1 MSEIR
6 LNLIEA
12 FDLLKKKDFIN
23 AKLLYESILAVDQ
36 KNFDALFFLA
46 VILIN
51 FKNYK
56 KASDLLEQVVLIKPN
71 FADAY
76 NNLGICLE
84 KLNDLDGAIKNYN
97 LAINNRSNFAEAYNN
112 LGVAFQK
119 LKNFDQAILQ
129 YKKAINY
136 KSLYLDAYINL
147 ANLYKET
154 RQFEEAI
161 KNYDLAINLNP
172 KHAEVYNN
180 KGNALKEIRK
190 FEEAIKNYDLAIN
203 LNPKLAE
210 VYNNKGNTLKKIRKF
225 EEAIKNYDLAINL
238 NPNFAEAYFNT
249 AKALQDIKNFEKAV
263 LYFEKALSL
272 NKEIP
277 FCKGHLLHAKMLC
290 CNWSGLNELYKE
302 IYNDVEKKR
311 YSATPFGYQVIC
323 DDESNLQKCSQ
334 LYSSKH
340 FPEIKNNFFTKKIS
354 KNKKVKIGYLCG
366 EFREHATSVLMTE
379 VWEKHDKENFEII
392 AFDSSGWDDK
402 SLRRNRI
409 VAAFDKFIDI
419 SKMLDFDAAKLI
431 YKEQIDIL
439 INLNGFVG
447 IGKPIVFSYRPA
459 PIQIN
464 YLGFPGTIGSKYI
477 DYILCDQTV
486 VPSQSKK
493 FYNEKIIYLPDSYQA
508 NDTKRKISEKRFL
521 REELSLPKESF
532 VFCCFNN
539 NYKITPNMF
548 DVWAI
553 LLKKIDNS
561 VLWLIEGNSEATKN
575 LKKEF
580 KIRNIDGSRLIFAK
594 RMKLED
600 HLARHKNADLFLD
613 TLPYNAHTTASDSL
627 WAGLPVLTCLGK
639 AFPGRVAASLLRS
652 LDLPELITYS
662 ENEYIAKAEEFA
674 LNPEKLRLIK
684 NKLDVNKFS
693 KPLFNTE
700 LFCRNLESAF
710 KIVFNKNSLKLE
722 TEDISI

>member
-1 MSEIR
+1 MSEIHS
-6 LNLIEA
+6 NLVLA
-12 FDLLKKKDFIN
+12 FDLLKKNDFIN
-23 AKLLYESILAVDQ
+23 AKLIYENILAVDK

-46 VILIN
+46 IILIN

-56 KASDLLEQVVLIKPN
+56 KARDLLEQVVLIKPN
-71 FADAY
+71 SADAY
-76 NNLGICLE
+76 NNMGICLE

-97 LAINNRSNFAEAYNN
+97 LAISNKPNFAEAHNN
-112 LGVAFQK
+112 IGVVFQK
-119 LKNFDQAILQ
+119 LRNFDQAILQ
-129 YKKAINY
+129 YKKAISY
-136 KSLYLDAYINL
+136 KNLYLDAYINL
-147 ANLYKET
+147 GNLFKET
-154 RQFEEAI
+154 KQFEEAI

-172 KHAEVYNN
+172 KLAEVYNN

-210 VYNNKGNTLKKIRKF
+210 VYNNKGNALKEIRKF

-249 AKALQDIKNFEKAV
+249 ATALQDIKNFEKAV
-263 LYFEKALSL
+263 LYFEKALL
-272 NKEIP
+272 LDKEIP
-277 FCKGHLLHAKMLC
+277 FCKGYLLHAKMLC

-302 IYNDVEKKR
+302 IYNDVEKNR
-311 YSATPFGYQVIC
+311 YSATPFGYQAIC
-323 DDESNLQKCSQ
+323 DDESNLQKCAQ
-334 LYSSKH
+334 LYSSKR
-340 FPEIKNNFFTKKIS
+340 FPEIKNNLFSKKVS
-354 KNKKVKIGYLCG
+354 KNKKIKIGYLCG
-366 EFREHATSVLMTE
+366 EFREQATSILMTE
-379 VWEKHDKENFEII
+379 VWEKHNKEDFEII
-392 AFDSSGWDDK
+392 AFDSGWDDK

-409 VAAFDKFIDI
+409 INAFDKFIDI
-419 SKMLDFDAAKLI
+419 SKVSDLDVAKII

-439 INLNGFVG
+439 INLNGFFGTGRPV
-447 IGKPIVFSYRPA
+447 VFSYRPA
-459 PIQIN
+459 GIQIN

-486 VPSQSKK
+486 VPLESKK

-508 NDTKRKISEKRFL
+508 NDTKRNISDKKFL
-521 REELSLPKESF
+521 RKELSLPNESF

-548 DVWAI
+548 DVWAR

-561 VLWLIEGNSEATKN
+561 VLWLIEGNSEATEN
-575 LKKEF
+575 LKKEV
-580 KIRNIDGSRLIFAK
+580 KIRNIDASRLIFAK

-662 ENEYIAKAEEFA
+662 ENEYISKAEELA
-674 LNPEKLRLIK
+674 LNPEKLTLIK
-684 NKLDVNKFS
+684 NKLDANKFS
-693 KPLFNTE
+693 QPLFNTE

-710 KIVFNKNSLKLE
+710 KIIFERYSLGLE
-722 TEDISI
+722 TEDISL

>member
-1 MSEIR
+1 MSEIHS
-6 LNLIEA
+6 NLVRA
-12 FDLLKKKDFIN
+12 FDLLKKNDFIN
-23 AKLLYESILAVDQ
+23 AKLIYENILSVDK

-56 KASDLLEQVVLIKPN
+56 KAKDLLEQVVLIKPN

-76 NNLGICLE
+76 NNIGICLE

-97 LAINNRSNFAEAYNN
+97 LAINNRPNFAEAHNN
-112 LGVAFQK
+112 IGVVFQK
-119 LKNFDQAILQ
+119 LRNFDQAILQ
-129 YKKAINY
+129 YKKAITY
-136 KSLYLDAYINL
+136 KNLYLDAYVNL
-147 ANLYKET
+147 ANLFKET
-154 RQFEEAI
+154 KQFEEAI

-172 KHAEVYNN
+172 KLAEVYNN

-210 VYNNKGNTLKKIRKF
+210 VYNNKGNALKEIRKF

-249 AKALQDIKNFEKAV
+249 ATALQDIKNFEKAV
-263 LYFEKALSL
+263 LYFEKALL
-272 NKEIP
+272 LDKEIP
-277 FCKGHLLHAKMLC
+277 FCKGYLLHAKMLC

-302 IYNDVEKKR
+302 IYNDVEKNR
-311 YSATPFGYQVIC
+311 YSATPFGYQAIC
-323 DDESNLQKCSQ
+323 DDESNLQKCAQ
-334 LYSSKH
+334 LYSSKR
-340 FPEIKNNFFTKKIS
+340 FPEIKNNLFSKKVS
-354 KNKKVKIGYLCG
+354 KNKKIKIGYLCG
-366 EFREHATSVLMTE
+366 EFREQATSILMTE
-379 VWEKHDKENFEII
+379 VWEKHNKEDFEII
-392 AFDSSGWDDK
+392 AFDSGWDDK

-409 VAAFDKFIDI
+409 INAFDKFIDI
-419 SKMLDFDAAKLI
+419 SKVSDLDAAKII

-439 INLNGFVG
+439 INLNGFFGTGRPV
-447 IGKPIVFSYRPA
+447 VFSYRPA
-459 PIQIN
+459 GIQIN

-486 VPSQSKK
+486 VAPESKK

-508 NDTKRKISEKRFL
+508 NDTKRNISDKKFL

-548 DVWAI
+548 DVWAR

-561 VLWLIEGNSEATKN
+561 VLWLIDGNSEATEN
-575 LKKEF
+575 LKKEA
-580 KIRNIDGSRLIFAK
+580 KIRNIDVCRLIFAK

-662 ENEYIAKAEEFA
+662 ENEYISKAEELA
-674 LNPEKLRLIK
+674 LNPEKLTLIK
-684 NKLDVNKFS
+684 NKLDTNKFS
-693 KPLFNTE
+693 RPLFNTE
-700 LFCRNLESAF
+700 LFCRNLESVF
-710 KIVFNKNSLKLE
+710 KIIFEKYSLGLE
-722 TEDISI
+722 TEDIRL

>member
-1 MSEIR
+1 MSEIHS
-6 LNLIEA
+6 NLVRA
-12 FDLLKKKDFIN
+12 FDLLKKNDFIN
-23 AKLLYESILAVDQ
+23 AKLIYENILSVDK

-56 KASDLLEQVVLIKPN
+56 KAKDLLEQVVLIKPN

-76 NNLGICLE
+76 NNIGICLE

-97 LAINNRSNFAEAYNN
+97 LAINNRPNFAEAHNN
-112 LGVAFQK
+112 IGVVFQK
-119 LKNFDQAILQ
+119 LRNFDQAILQ
-129 YKKAINY
+129 YKKAITY
-136 KSLYLDAYINL
+136 KNLYLDAYVNL
-147 ANLYKET
+147 ANLFKEIK
-154 RQFEEAI
+154 QFEEAI

-172 KHAEVYNN
+172 KLAEVYNN

-210 VYNNKGNTLKKIRKF
+210 VYNNKGNALKEIRKF

-249 AKALQDIKNFEKAV
+249 ATALQDIKNFEKAV
-263 LYFEKALSL
+263 LYFEKALL
-272 NKEIP
+272 LDKEIP
-277 FCKGHLLHAKMLC
+277 FCKGYLLHAKMLC

-302 IYNDVEKKR
+302 IYNDVEKNR
-311 YSATPFGYQVIC
+311 YSATPFGYQAIC
-323 DDESNLQKCSQ
+323 DDESNLQKCAQ
-334 LYSSKH
+334 LYSSKR
-340 FPEIKNNFFTKKIS
+340 FPEIKNNLFSKKVS
-354 KNKKVKIGYLCG
+354 KNKKIKIGYLCG
-366 EFREHATSVLMTE
+366 EFREQATSILMTE
-379 VWEKHDKENFEII
+379 VWEKHNKEDFEII
-392 AFDSSGWDDK
+392 AFDSGWDDK

-409 VAAFDKFIDI
+409 INAFDKFIDI
-419 SKMLDFDAAKLI
+419 SKVSDLDAAKII

-439 INLNGFVG
+439 INLNGFFGTGRPV
-447 IGKPIVFSYRPA
+447 VFSYRPA
-459 PIQIN
+459 GIQIN

-486 VPSQSKK
+486 VPPESKK

-508 NDTKRKISEKRFL
+508 NDTKRNISDKKFL

-548 DVWAI
+548 DVWAR

-561 VLWLIEGNSEATKN
+561 VLWLIDGNSEATEN
-575 LKKEF
+575 LKKEA
-580 KIRNIDGSRLIFAK
+580 KIRNIDVSRLIFAK

-639 AFPGRVAASLLRS
+639 AFPGRVAASLLKS
-652 LDLPELITYS
+652 LNLPELITYS
-662 ENEYIAKAEEFA
+662 ENEYISKAEELA
-674 LNPEKLRLIK
+674 LNPEKLTLIK
-684 NKLDVNKFS
+684 NKLDTNKFS
-693 KPLFNTE
+693 QPLFNTE

-710 KIVFNKNSLKLE
+710 KIIFEKYSLGLE
-722 TEDISI
+722 TEDIRL

>member
-1 MSEIR
+1 MSEIHS
-6 LNLIEA
+6 NLVRA
-12 FDLLKKKDFIN
+12 FDLLKKNDFVN
-23 AKLLYESILAVDQ
+23 AKLIYENILSVDK
-36 KNFDALFFLA
+36 KNFDALFFLG
-46 VILIN
+46 VILIK

-56 KASDLLEQVVLIKPN
+56 KARELLEQVVLIKPN

-76 NNLGICLE
+76 NNIGICLE

-97 LAINNRSNFAEAYNN
+97 LAISNKPNFAEAHNN
-112 LGVAFQK
+112 IGVVFQK
-119 LKNFDQAILQ
+119 LRNFDQAILQ
-129 YKKAINY
+129 YKKAITY
-136 KSLYLDAYINL
+136 KNLYLDAYVNL
-147 ANLYKET
+147 ANLFKEIK
-154 RQFEEAI
+154 QFEEAI

-172 KHAEVYNN
+172 KLAEVYNN

-203 LNPKLAE
+203 LNP
-210 VYNNKGNTLKKIRKF
+210 
-225 EEAIKNYDLAINL
+225 
-238 NPNFAEAYFNT
+238 NFAEAYFNT
-249 AKALQDIKNFEKAV
+249 ATALQDIKNFEKAV
-263 LYFEKALSL
+263 LYFEKALL
-272 NKEIP
+272 LDKEIP
-277 FCKGHLLHAKMLC
+277 FCKGYLLHAKMLC

-302 IYNDVEKKR
+302 IYNDVEKNR
-311 YSATPFGYQVIC
+311 YSATPFGYQAIC
-323 DDESNLQKCSQ
+323 DDESNLQKCAQ
-334 LYSSKH
+334 LYSSKR
-340 FPEIKNNFFTKKIS
+340 FPEVKNNLFSKKVS
-354 KNKKVKIGYLCG
+354 KNKKIKIGYLCG
-366 EFREHATSVLMTE
+366 EFREQATSILMTE
-379 VWEKHDKENFEII
+379 VWEKHNKEDFEII
-392 AFDSSGWDDK
+392 AFDSGWDDK

-409 VAAFDKFIDI
+409 INAFDKFIDI
-419 SKMLDFDAAKLI
+419 SKVSDLDAAKII

-439 INLNGFVG
+439 INLNGFFGTGRPV
-447 IGKPIVFSYRPA
+447 VFSYRPA
-459 PIQIN
+459 GIQIN

-486 VPSQSKK
+486 VPPESKK

-508 NDTKRKISEKRFL
+508 NDTKRNISDKKFL

-548 DVWAI
+548 DVWAR

-561 VLWLIEGNSEATKN
+561 VLWLIDGNSEATEN
-575 LKKEF
+575 LKKEA
-580 KIRNIDGSRLIFAK
+580 KIRNIDVSRLIFAK

-662 ENEYIAKAEEFA
+662 ENEYISKAEELA
-674 LNPEKLRLIK
+674 LNPEKLTLIK
-684 NKLDVNKFS
+684 NKLDTNKFS
-693 KPLFNTE
+693 QPLFNTE

-710 KIVFNKNSLKLE
+710 KIIFEKYSLGLE
-722 TEDISI
+722 TEDIRL

>member
-1 MSEIR
+1 MSEIHS
-6 LNLIEA
+6 NLVRA
-12 FDLLKKKDFIN
+12 FDLLKKNDFIN
-23 AKLLYESILAVDQ
+23 AKVIYENILSVDK

-56 KASDLLEQVVLIKPN
+56 KARDLLEQVVLIKPN

-76 NNLGICLE
+76 NNIGICLE
-84 KLNDLDGAIKNYN
+84 KLNDLNGAIKNYN
-97 LAINNRSNFAEAYNN
+97 LAINNRPNFAEAHNN
-112 LGVAFQK
+112 IGVVFQK
-119 LKNFDQAILQ
+119 LRNFDEAILQ
-129 YKKAINY
+129 YKKAITY
-136 KSLYLDAYINL
+136 KNLYLDAYVNL
-147 ANLYKET
+147 ANLFKET
-154 RQFEEAI
+154 KQFEEAI

-172 KHAEVYNN
+172 KLAEVYNN

-210 VYNNKGNTLKKIRKF
+210 VYNNKGNALKEIRKF

-249 AKALQDIKNFEKAV
+249 ATALQDIKNFEKAV
-263 LYFEKALSL
+263 LYFEKALL
-272 NKEIP
+272 LDKEIP
-277 FCKGHLLHAKMLC
+277 FCKGYLLHAKMLC

-302 IYNDVEKKR
+302 IYNDVGKNR
-311 YSATPFGYQVIC
+311 YSATPFGYQAIC
-323 DDESNLQKCSQ
+323 DDESNLQKCAQ
-334 LYSSKH
+334 LYSSKR
-340 FPEIKNNFFTKKIS
+340 FPEIKNNLFSKKVS
-354 KNKKVKIGYLCG
+354 KNKKIKIGYLCG
-366 EFREHATSVLMTE
+366 EFREQATSILMTE
-379 VWEKHDKENFEII
+379 VWEKHNKEDFEII
-392 AFDSSGWDDK
+392 AFDSGWDDK

-409 VAAFDKFIDI
+409 INAFDKFIDI
-419 SKMLDFDAAKLI
+419 SKVSDLDAAKII

-439 INLNGFVG
+439 INLNGFFGTGRPV
-447 IGKPIVFSYRPA
+447 VFSYRPA
-459 PIQIN
+459 GIQIN

-486 VPSQSKK
+486 VPPESKK

-508 NDTKRKISEKRFL
+508 NDTKRNISDKKFL
-521 REELSLPKESF
+521 REELSLPTESF

-548 DVWAI
+548 DVWAR

-561 VLWLIEGNSEATKN
+561 VLWLIDGNSEATEN
-575 LKKEF
+575 LKKEA
-580 KIRNIDGSRLIFAK
+580 KIRNIDVSRLIFAK

-639 AFPGRVAASLLRS
+639 AFPGRVAASLLKS

-662 ENEYIAKAEEFA
+662 ENEYISKAEELA
-674 LNPEKLRLIK
+674 LNPEKLTLIK
-684 NKLDVNKFS
+684 NKLDTNKFS
-693 KPLFNTE
+693 QPLFNTE

-710 KIVFNKNSLKLE
+710 KIIFEKYSLGLE
-722 TEDISI
+722 TEDIRL

>member
-1 MSEIR
+1 MSEIHS
-6 LNLIEA
+6 NLVRA
-12 FDLLKKKDFIN
+12 FDLLKKNDFIN
-23 AKLLYESILAVDQ
+23 AKLIYENILSVDK

-56 KASDLLEQVVLIKPN
+56 KAKDLLEQVVLIKPN

-76 NNLGICLE
+76 NNIGICLE

-97 LAINNRSNFAEAYNN
+97 LAINNRPNFAEAHNN
-112 LGVAFQK
+112 IGVVFQK
-119 LKNFDQAILQ
+119 LRNFDQAILQ
-129 YKKAINY
+129 YKKAITY
-136 KSLYLDAYINL
+136 KNLYLDAYVNL
-147 ANLYKET
+147 ANLFKET
-154 RQFEEAI
+154 KQFEEAI

-172 KHAEVYNN
+172 KLAEVYNN

-210 VYNNKGNTLKKIRKF
+210 VYNNKGNALKEIRKF

-249 AKALQDIKNFEKAV
+249 ATALQDIKNFEKAV
-263 LYFEKALSL
+263 LYFEKALL
-272 NKEIP
+272 LDKEIP
-277 FCKGHLLHAKMLC
+277 FCKGYLLHAKMLC

-302 IYNDVEKKR
+302 IYNDVEKNR
-311 YSATPFGYQVIC
+311 YSATPFGYQAIC
-323 DDESNLQKCSQ
+323 DDESNLQKCAQ
-334 LYSSKH
+334 LYSSKR
-340 FPEIKNNFFTKKIS
+340 FPEIKNNLFSKKVS
-354 KNKKVKIGYLCG
+354 KNKKIKIGYLCG
-366 EFREHATSVLMTE
+366 EFREQATSILMTE
-379 VWEKHDKENFEII
+379 VWEKHNKEDFEII
-392 AFDSSGWDDK
+392 AFDSGWDDK

-409 VAAFDKFIDI
+409 INAFDKFIDI
-419 SKMLDFDAAKLI
+419 SKVSDLDAAKII

-439 INLNGFVG
+439 INLNGFFGTGRPV
-447 IGKPIVFSYRPA
+447 VFSYRPA
-459 PIQIN
+459 GIQIN

-486 VPSQSKK
+486 VPPESKK

-508 NDTKRKISEKRFL
+508 NDTKRNISDKKFL

-548 DVWAI
+548 DVWAR

-561 VLWLIEGNSEATKN
+561 VLWLIDGNSEATEN
-575 LKKEF
+575 LKKEA
-580 KIRNIDGSRLIFAK
+580 KIRNIDVCRLIFAK

-662 ENEYIAKAEEFA
+662 ENEYISKAEELA
-674 LNPEKLRLIK
+674 LNPEKLTLIK
-684 NKLDVNKFS
+684 NKLDTNKFS
-693 KPLFNTE
+693 QPLFNTE
-700 LFCRNLESAF
+700 LFCRNLESVF
-710 KIVFNKNSLKLE
+710 KIIFEKYSLGLE
-722 TEDISI
+722 TEDIRL

>member
-1 MSEIR
+1 MSEIHS
-6 LNLIEA
+6 NLVRA
-12 FDLLKKKDFIN
+12 FDLLKKNDFVN
-23 AKLLYESILAVDQ
+23 AKLIYENILSVDK
-36 KNFDALFFLA
+36 KNFDALFFLG
-46 VILIN
+46 VILIK

-56 KASDLLEQVVLIKPN
+56 KARELLEQVVLIKPN

-76 NNLGICLE
+76 NNIGICLE

-97 LAINNRSNFAEAYNN
+97 LAINNRPNFAEAHNN
-112 LGVAFQK
+112 IGVVFQK
-119 LKNFDQAILQ
+119 LRNFDQAILQ
-129 YKKAINY
+129 YKKAISY
-136 KSLYLDAYINL
+136 KNLYLDAYINL
-147 ANLYKET
+147 ANLFKET
-154 RQFEEAI
+154 KQFEEAI

-172 KHAEVYNN
+172 NLAEVYNN

-203 LNPKLAE
+203 LNPNLAE
-210 VYNNKGNTLKKIRKF
+210 VYNNKGNALKEIRKF

-249 AKALQDIKNFEKAV
+249 ATTLQDIKNFEKAV
-263 LYFEKALSL
+263 LYFQKALL
-272 NKEIP
+272 LDKEIP
-277 FCKGHLLHAKMLC
+277 FCKGYLLHAKMLC

-302 IYNDVEKKR
+302 IYNDVEKNR
-311 YSATPFGYQVIC
+311 YSATPFGYQAIC
-323 DDESNLQKCSQ
+323 DDESNLQKCAQ
-334 LYSSKH
+334 LYSSKR
-340 FPEIKNNFFTKKIS
+340 FPEIKNNLFSKKVS
-354 KNKKVKIGYLCG
+354 KNKKIKIGYLCG
-366 EFREHATSVLMTE
+366 EFREQATSILMTE
-379 VWEKHDKENFEII
+379 VWEKHNKEDFEII
-392 AFDSSGWDDK
+392 AFDSGWDDK

-409 VAAFDKFIDI
+409 INAFDKFIDI
-419 SKMLDFDAAKLI
+419 SKVSDLDAAKII

-439 INLNGFVG
+439 INLNGFFGTGRPV
-447 IGKPIVFSYRPA
+447 VFSYRPA
-459 PIQIN
+459 GIQIN

-486 VPSQSKK
+486 VPLESKK

-508 NDTKRKISEKRFL
+508 NDTKRNISDKKFL
-521 REELSLPKESF
+521 REELSLPNESF

-548 DVWAI
+548 DVWAR

-561 VLWLIEGNSEATKN
+561 VLWLIEGNPEATEN
-575 LKKEF
+575 LKKEA
-580 KIRNIDGSRLIFAK
+580 KIRNIDASRLIFAK

-662 ENEYIAKAEEFA
+662 ENEYISKAEELA
-674 LNPEKLRLIK
+674 LNPEKLTLIK
-684 NKLDVNKFS
+684 NKLDINKFS
-693 KPLFNTE
+693 QPLFNTE
-700 LFCRNLESAF
+700 LFCRSLESAF
-710 KIVFNKNSLKLE
+710 KVIFEKHSLGLE
-722 TEDISI
+722 TEDISL

>member
-1 MSEIR
+1 MSEIHS
-6 LNLIEA
+6 NLVRA
-12 FDLLKKKDFIN
+12 FDLLKKNDFIN
-23 AKLLYESILAVDQ
+23 AKLIYENILSVDK

-56 KASDLLEQVVLIKPN
+56 KAKDLLEQVVLIKPN

-76 NNLGICLE
+76 NNIGICLE

-97 LAINNRSNFAEAYNN
+97 LAINNRPNFAEAHNN
-112 LGVAFQK
+112 IGVVFQK
-119 LKNFDQAILQ
+119 LRNFDQAILQ
-129 YKKAINY
+129 YKKAITY
-136 KSLYLDAYINL
+136 KNLYLDAYVNL
-147 ANLYKET
+147 ANLFKET
-154 RQFEEAI
+154 KQFEEAI

-172 KHAEVYNN
+172 KLAEVYNN

-210 VYNNKGNTLKKIRKF
+210 VYNNKGNALKEIRKF

-249 AKALQDIKNFEKAV
+249 ATALQDIKNFEKAV
-263 LYFEKALSL
+263 LYFEKALL
-272 NKEIP
+272 LDKEIP
-277 FCKGHLLHAKMLC
+277 FCKGYLLHAKMLC

-302 IYNDVEKKR
+302 IYNDVEKNR
-311 YSATPFGYQVIC
+311 YSATPFGYQAIC
-323 DDESNLQKCSQ
+323 DDESNLQKCAQ
-334 LYSSKH
+334 LYSSKR
-340 FPEIKNNFFTKKIS
+340 FPEIKNNLFSKKVS
-354 KNKKVKIGYLCG
+354 KNKKIKIGYLCG
-366 EFREHATSVLMTE
+366 EFREQATSILMTE
-379 VWEKHDKENFEII
+379 VWEKHNKEDFEII
-392 AFDSSGWDDK
+392 AFDSGWDDK

-409 VAAFDKFIDI
+409 INAFDKFIDI
-419 SKMLDFDAAKLI
+419 SKVSDLDAAKII

-439 INLNGFVG
+439 INLNGFFGTGRPV
-447 IGKPIVFSYRPA
+447 VFSYRPA
-459 PIQIN
+459 GIQIN

-486 VPSQSKK
+486 VPPESKK

-508 NDTKRKISEKRFL
+508 NDTKRNISDKKFL

-548 DVWAI
+548 DVWAR

-561 VLWLIEGNSEATKN
+561 VLWLIDGNSEATEN
-575 LKKEF
+575 LKKEA
-580 KIRNIDGSRLIFAK
+580 KIRNIDVCRLIFAK

-662 ENEYIAKAEEFA
+662 ENEYISKAEELA
-674 LNPEKLRLIK
+674 LNPEKLTLIK
-684 NKLDVNKFS
+684 NKLDTNKFS
-693 KPLFNTE
+693 QPLFNTE

-710 KIVFNKNSLKLE
+710 KIIFEKYSLGLE
-722 TEDISI
+722 TEDIRL

>member
-1 MSEIR
+1 MGEIHS
-6 LNLIEA
+6 NLVRA
-12 FDLLKKKDFIN
+12 FDLLKKNDFIN
-23 AKLLYESILAVDQ
+23 AKLIYENILAVDK

-56 KASDLLEQVVLIKPN
+56 KARDLLEQVVLIKPN
-71 FADAY
+71 SADAY

-97 LAINNRSNFAEAYNN
+97 LAIDNRPNFAEAHNN
-112 LGVAFQK
+112 IGVVFQK
-119 LKNFDQAILQ
+119 LRNFDQAILQ
-129 YKKAINY
+129 YKKAISY
-136 KSLYLDAYINL
+136 KNLYLDPYINL
-147 ANLYKET
+147 ANIFKET
-154 RQFEEAI
+154 KQFEEAI

-172 KHAEVYNN
+172 KLAEVYNN

-203 LNPKLAE
+203 LNP
-210 VYNNKGNTLKKIRKF
+210 
-225 EEAIKNYDLAINL
+225 
-238 NPNFAEAYFNT
+238 NFADAYLNT
-249 AKALQDIKNFEKAV
+249 ATALQSIKNFEKAV
-263 LYFEKALSL
+263 LYYEKALLL

-277 FCKGHLLHAKMLC
+277 FGKGHLLHAKMIC

-302 IYNDVEKKR
+302 IYNDVEKNK
-311 YSATPFGYQVIC
+311 YSATPFGYQAIC
-323 DDESNLQKCSQ
+323 DDESNLQKCAQ
-334 LYSSKH
+334 LYSSKY
-340 FPEIKNNFFTKKIS
+340 FPEIRNNFFTKKIS
-354 KNKKVKIGYLCG
+354 KNKKIKIGYLCG
-366 EFREHATSVLMTE
+366 EFREQATSVLMTE
-379 VWEKHDKENFEII
+379 VWEKHNRENFEII
-392 AFDSSGWDDK
+392 AFDSGWDDK

-409 VAAFDKFIDI
+409 IAAFDKFIDI
-419 SKMLDFDAAKLI
+419 SKMSDFDAAKLI

-439 INLNGFVG
+439 INLNGFFG
-447 IGKPIVFSYRPA
+447 NGRTIVFSYRPA

-464 YLGFPGTIGSKYI
+464 YLGFPGTIGSTYI

-493 FYNEKIIYLPDSYQA
+493 FYNEKIIYLPNSYQA
-508 NDTKRKISEKRFL
+508 NDTKRKISEKKFL

-532 VFCCFNN
+532 VFCCFNS

-561 VLWLIEGNSEATKN
+561 VLWLIEDNPEATEN
-575 LKKEF
+575 LKKEA
-580 KIRNIDGSRLIFAK
+580 KIRNIDASRLIFAK

-613 TLPYNAHTTASDSL
+613 TLPCNAHTTASDSL

-639 AFPGRVAASLLRS
+639 AFPGRVAASLLGS
-652 LDLPELITYS
+652 
-662 ENEYIAKAEEFA
+662 
-674 LNPEKLRLIK
+674 
-684 NKLDVNKFS
+684 
-693 KPLFNTE
+693 
-700 LFCRNLESAF
+700 
-710 KIVFNKNSLKLE
+710 
-722 TEDISI
+722 

>member
-1 MSEIR
+1 MSEIHS
-6 LNLIEA
+6 NLVRA
-12 FDLLKKKDFIN
+12 FDLLKKNDFIN
-23 AKLLYESILAVDQ
+23 AKLIYENILSVDK

-56 KASDLLEQVVLIKPN
+56 KAKDLLEQVVLIKPN

-76 NNLGICLE
+76 NNIGICLE

-97 LAINNRSNFAEAYNN
+97 LAINNRPNFAEAHNN
-112 LGVAFQK
+112 IGVVFQK
-119 LKNFDQAILQ
+119 LRNFDQAILQ
-129 YKKAINY
+129 YKKAITY
-136 KSLYLDAYINL
+136 KNLYLDAYINL
-147 ANLYKET
+147 ANLFKET
-154 RQFEEAI
+154 KQFEEAI

-172 KHAEVYNN
+172 KLAEVYNN

-203 LNPKLAE
+203 LNP
-210 VYNNKGNTLKKIRKF
+210 
-225 EEAIKNYDLAINL
+225 
-238 NPNFAEAYFNT
+238 NFAEAYFNT
-249 AKALQDIKNFEKAV
+249 ATALQDIKNFEKAV
-263 LYFEKALSL
+263 LYFEKALL
-272 NKEIP
+272 LDKEIP
-277 FCKGHLLHAKMLC
+277 FCKGYLLHAKMLC

-302 IYNDVEKKR
+302 IYNDVEKNR
-311 YSATPFGYQVIC
+311 YSATPFGYQAIC
-323 DDESNLQKCSQ
+323 DDESNLQKCAQ
-334 LYSSKH
+334 LYSSKR
-340 FPEIKNNFFTKKIS
+340 FPEIKNNLFSKKVS
-354 KNKKVKIGYLCG
+354 KNKKIKIGYLCG
-366 EFREHATSVLMTE
+366 EFREQATSILMTE
-379 VWEKHDKENFEII
+379 VWEKHNKEDFEII
-392 AFDSSGWDDK
+392 AFDSGWDDK

-409 VAAFDKFIDI
+409 INAFDKFIDI
-419 SKMLDFDAAKLI
+419 SKVSDLDAAKII

-439 INLNGFVG
+439 INLNGFFGTGRPV
-447 IGKPIVFSYRPA
+447 VFSYRPA
-459 PIQIN
+459 GIQIN

-486 VPSQSKK
+486 VPPESKK

-508 NDTKRKISEKRFL
+508 NDTKRNISDKKFL

-548 DVWAI
+548 DVWAR

-561 VLWLIEGNSEATKN
+561 VLWLIDGNSEATEN
-575 LKKEF
+575 LKKEA
-580 KIRNIDGSRLIFAK
+580 KIRNIDVSRLIFAK

-639 AFPGRVAASLLRS
+639 AFPGRVAASLLKS

-662 ENEYIAKAEEFA
+662 ENEYISKAEELA
-674 LNPEKLRLIK
+674 LNPEKLTLIK
-684 NKLDVNKFS
+684 NKLDTNKFS
-693 KPLFNTE
+693 QPLFNTE

-710 KIVFNKNSLKLE
+710 KIIFEKYSLGLE
-722 TEDISI
+722 TEDIRL

>member
-1 MSEIR
+1 MSEIHS
-6 LNLIEA
+6 NLVRA
-12 FDLLKKKDFIN
+12 FDLLKKNDFIN
-23 AKLLYESILAVDQ
+23 AKVIYENILAVDK

-46 VILIN
+46 IILIN

-56 KASDLLEQVVLIKPN
+56 KAKDLLEQVVLIKPN

-76 NNLGICLE
+76 NNIGICLE

-97 LAINNRSNFAEAYNN
+97 LAINNRPNFAEAHNN
-112 LGVAFQK
+112 IGVVFQK
-119 LKNFDQAILQ
+119 LRNFDQAILQ
-129 YKKAINY
+129 YKKAITY
-136 KSLYLDAYINL
+136 KNLYLDAYVNL
-147 ANLYKET
+147 ANLFKET
-154 RQFEEAI
+154 KQFEEAI

-172 KHAEVYNN
+172 KLAEVYNN

-203 LNPKLAE
+203 LNP
-210 VYNNKGNTLKKIRKF
+210 
-225 EEAIKNYDLAINL
+225 
-238 NPNFAEAYFNT
+238 NFAEAYFNT
-249 AKALQDIKNFEKAV
+249 ATALQDIKNFEKAV
-263 LYFEKALSL
+263 LYFEKALL
-272 NKEIP
+272 LDKEIP
-277 FCKGHLLHAKMLC
+277 FCKGYLLHAKMLC

-302 IYNDVEKKR
+302 IYNDVEKNR
-311 YSATPFGYQVIC
+311 YSATPFGYQAIC
-323 DDESNLQKCSQ
+323 DDESNLQKCAQ
-334 LYSSKH
+334 LYSSKR
-340 FPEIKNNFFTKKIS
+340 FPEIKNNLFSKKVS
-354 KNKKVKIGYLCG
+354 KNKKIKIGYLCG
-366 EFREHATSVLMTE
+366 EFREQATSILMTE
-379 VWEKHDKENFEII
+379 VWEKHNKEDFEII
-392 AFDSSGWDDK
+392 AFDSGWDDK

-409 VAAFDKFIDI
+409 INAFDKFIDI
-419 SKMLDFDAAKLI
+419 SKVSDLDAAKII

-439 INLNGFVG
+439 INLNGFFGTGRPV
-447 IGKPIVFSYRPA
+447 VFSYRPA
-459 PIQIN
+459 GIQIN

-486 VPSQSKK
+486 VPPESKK

-508 NDTKRKISEKRFL
+508 NDTKRNISDKKFL

-548 DVWAI
+548 DVWAR

-561 VLWLIEGNSEATKN
+561 VLWLIDGNSEATEN
-575 LKKEF
+575 LKKEA
-580 KIRNIDGSRLIFAK
+580 KIRNIDVSRLIFAK

-662 ENEYIAKAEEFA
+662 ENEYISKAEELA
-674 LNPEKLRLIK
+674 LNPEKLTLIK
-684 NKLDVNKFS
+684 NKLDTNKFS
-693 KPLFNTE
+693 QPLFNTE

-710 KIVFNKNSLKLE
+710 KIIFEKYSLGLE
-722 TEDISI
+722 TEDIRL

>member
-238 NPNFAEAYFNT
+238 NPNFADAYFNT

-302 IYNDVEKKR
+302 IYNYVEKNR

-323 DDESNLQKCSQ
+323 DDESSLQKCSQ
-334 LYSSKH
+334 LYSSKY

-439 INLNGFVG
+439 INLNGFTG

>member
-6 LNLIEA
+6 FNLIKA

-23 AKLLYESILAVDQ
+23 AKLIYEKILALDQ

-46 VILIN
+46 IILIN

-56 KASDLLEQVVLIKPN
+56 KASDLLEQVILIKPN

-97 LAINNRSNFAEAYNN
+97 LAINNRLNFAEAYNN

-129 YKKAINY
+129 YKKAIGY
-136 KSLYLDAYINL
+136 KSLYLDPYVNL
-147 ANLYKET
+147 ANLFKET
-154 RQFEEAI
+154 KQFEEAI

-172 KHAEVYNN
+172 NLAEVYNN

-203 LNPKLAE
+203 LNPNLAE
-210 VYNNKGNTLKKIRKF
+210 VYNNKGNALKEIRKF
-225 EEAIKNYDLAINL
+225 KEAIKNYDLAINL
-238 NPNFAEAYFNT
+238 NPNFVEAYFNAAT
-249 AKALQDIKNFEKAV
+249 ALQDIKNFEKAV
-263 LYFEKALSL
+263 LNFEKALL
-272 NKEIP
+272 VDKEIP
-277 FCKGHLLHAKMLC
+277 FCKGYLIHAKMLC
-290 CNWSGLNELYKE
+290 CNWNGLNELYKE
-302 IYNDVEKKR
+302 IYNDVEKNK
-311 YSATPFGYQVIC
+311 YSATPFGYQAIC
-323 DDESNLQKCSQ
+323 DDESSLQKCAQ
-334 LYSSKH
+334 LYSSKR
-340 FPEIKNNFFTKKIS
+340 FPEIKNSFFTKKIS
-354 KNKKVKIGYLCG
+354 KNKKIKIGYLCG
-366 EFREHATSVLMTE
+366 EFREQATSILMTE
-379 VWEKHDKENFEII
+379 VWEKHNKENFEII
-392 AFDSSGWDDK
+392 AFDSGWDDK
-402 SLRRNRI
+402 SIRRNRI
-409 VAAFDKFIDI
+409 IAAFDKFIDI
-419 SKMLDFDAAKLI
+419 SKVSDFDAAKLI

-439 INLNGFVG
+439 INLNGFFG
-447 IGKPIVFSYRPA
+447 TGRPIVFSYRPA

-486 VPSQSKK
+486 VPPQSKK
-493 FYNEKIIYLPDSYQA
+493 FYNEKIIYLPNSYQA
-508 NDTKRKISEKRFL
+508 NDTKRKISEKKFL
-521 REELSLPKESF
+521 REDLSLPKESF

-548 DVWAI
+548 DVWAR

-561 VLWLIEGNSEATKN
+561 VLWLIEGNSEATEN
-575 LKKEF
+575 LKKEA
-580 KIRNIDGSRLIFAK
+580 KTRNIDGSRLIFAK
-594 RMKLED
+594 RIKLED

-684 NKLDVNKFS
+684 NKLDANKFS

-700 LFCRNLESAF
+700 LFCRSLESAF
-710 KIVFNKNSLKLE
+710 KIVFDKNNLGLE

>member
-6 LNLIEA
+6 FNLIKA

-23 AKLLYESILAVDQ
+23 AKLIYEKILALDQ

-46 VILIN
+46 IILIN
-51 FKNYK
+51 SKNYK
-56 KASDLLEQVVLIKPN
+56 KASDLLEQVILIKPN

-129 YKKAINY
+129 YKKAIGY
-136 KSLYLDAYINL
+136 KSLYLDPYINL
-147 ANLYKET
+147 ANLFKET
-154 RQFEEAI
+154 KQFEEAI

-172 KHAEVYNN
+172 NLAEVYNN

-203 LNPKLAE
+203 LNPNLAE
-210 VYNNKGNTLKKIRKF
+210 VYNNKGNALKEIRKF

-238 NPNFAEAYFNT
+238 NPNFAEAYFNAAT
-249 AKALQDIKNFEKAV
+249 ALQDIKNFEKAV
-263 LYFEKALSL
+263 LNFEKALL
-272 NKEIP
+272 VDKEIQ
-277 FCKGHLLHAKMLC
+277 FCKGYLLHAKMLC
-290 CNWSGLNELYKE
+290 CNWNGLNELYKE
-302 IYNDVEKKR
+302 IYNDVEKNK
-311 YSATPFGYQVIC
+311 YSATPFGYQAIC
-323 DDESNLQKCSQ
+323 DDESSLQKCAQ
-334 LYSSKH
+334 LYSSKR

-354 KNKKVKIGYLCG
+354 KNKKIKIGYLCG
-366 EFREHATSVLMTE
+366 EFREQATSILMTE
-379 VWEKHDKENFEII
+379 VWEKHNKENFEII
-392 AFDSSGWDDK
+392 AFDSGWDDK
-402 SLRRNRI
+402 SIRRNRI
-409 VAAFDKFIDI
+409 IAAFDKFIDI
-419 SKMLDFDAAKLI
+419 SKVSDFDAAKLI

-439 INLNGFVG
+439 INLNGFFG
-447 IGKPIVFSYRPA
+447 TGRPIVFSYRPA

-486 VPSQSKK
+486 VPPQSKK
-493 FYNEKIIYLPDSYQA
+493 FYNEKIIYLPNSYQA
-508 NDTKRKISEKRFL
+508 NDTKRKISEKKFL
-521 REELSLPKESF
+521 REDLSLPKESF

-548 DVWAI
+548 DVWAR

-561 VLWLIEGNSEATKN
+561 VLWLIEGNSEATEN
-575 LKKEF
+575 LKKEA

-627 WAGLPVLTCLGK
+627 WAGLPVLTCLGN

-684 NKLDVNKFS
+684 NKLDANKFS
-693 KPLFNTE
+693 KPLFNAE
-700 LFCRNLESAF
+700 LFCRSLESAF
-710 KIVFNKNSLKLE
+710 KIVFDKNNLGLE

>member
-1 MSEIR
+1 MSEIHS
-6 LNLIEA
+6 NLVRA
-12 FDLLKKKDFIN
+12 FDLLKKNDFIN
-23 AKLLYESILAVDQ
+23 AKLIYENILLVDK

-56 KASDLLEQVVLIKPN
+56 KAKDLLEQVVLIKPN

-76 NNLGICLE
+76 NNIGICLE

-97 LAINNRSNFAEAYNN
+97 LAINNRPNFAEAHNN
-112 LGVAFQK
+112 IGVVFQK
-119 LKNFDQAILQ
+119 LRNFDQAILQ
-129 YKKAINY
+129 YKKAITY
-136 KSLYLDAYINL
+136 KNLYLDAYVNL
-147 ANLYKET
+147 ANLFKET
-154 RQFEEAI
+154 KQFEEAI

-172 KHAEVYNN
+172 KLAEVYNN

-203 LNPKLAE
+203 LNP
-210 VYNNKGNTLKKIRKF
+210 
-225 EEAIKNYDLAINL
+225 
-238 NPNFAEAYFNT
+238 NFAEAYFNT
-249 AKALQDIKNFEKAV
+249 ATALQDIKNFEKAV
-263 LYFEKALSL
+263 LYFEKALL
-272 NKEIP
+272 LDKEIP
-277 FCKGHLLHAKMLC
+277 FCKGYLLHAKMLC

-302 IYNDVEKKR
+302 IYNDVEKNR
-311 YSATPFGYQVIC
+311 YSATPFGYQAIC
-323 DDESNLQKCSQ
+323 DDESNLQKCAQ
-334 LYSSKH
+334 LYSSKR
-340 FPEIKNNFFTKKIS
+340 FPEVKNNLFSKKVS
-354 KNKKVKIGYLCG
+354 KNKKIKIGYLCG
-366 EFREHATSVLMTE
+366 EFREQATSILMTE
-379 VWEKHDKENFEII
+379 VWEKHNKEDFEII
-392 AFDSSGWDDK
+392 AFDSGWDDK

-409 VAAFDKFIDI
+409 INAFDKFIDI
-419 SKMLDFDAAKLI
+419 SKVSDLDAAKII

-439 INLNGFVG
+439 INLNGFFGTGRPV
-447 IGKPIVFSYRPA
+447 VFSYRPA
-459 PIQIN
+459 GIQIN

-486 VPSQSKK
+486 VPPESKK

-508 NDTKRKISEKRFL
+508 NDTKRNISDKKFL

-548 DVWAI
+548 DVWAR

-561 VLWLIEGNSEATKN
+561 VLWLIDGNSEATEN
-575 LKKEF
+575 LKKEA
-580 KIRNIDGSRLIFAK
+580 KIRNIDVSRLIFAK

-639 AFPGRVAASLLRS
+639 AFPGRVAASLLKS
-652 LDLPELITYS
+652 LNLPELITYS
-662 ENEYIAKAEEFA
+662 ENEYISKAEELA
-674 LNPEKLRLIK
+674 LNPEKLTLIK
-684 NKLDVNKFS
+684 NKLDTNKFS
-693 KPLFNTE
+693 QPLFNTE

-710 KIVFNKNSLKLE
+710 KIIFEKYSLGLE
-722 TEDISI
+722 TEDIRL

>member
-1 MSEIR
+1 MSEIHS
-6 LNLIEA
+6 NLVRA
-12 FDLLKKKDFIN
+12 FDLLKKNDFIN
-23 AKLLYESILAVDQ
+23 AKLIYENILSVDK

-56 KASDLLEQVVLIKPN
+56 KARDLLEQVVLIKPN

-76 NNLGICLE
+76 NNIGICLE
-84 KLNDLDGAIKNYN
+84 KLNDLNGAIKNYN
-97 LAINNRSNFAEAYNN
+97 LAINNRPNFAEAHNN
-112 LGVAFQK
+112 IGVVFQK
-119 LKNFDQAILQ
+119 LRNFDEAILQ
-129 YKKAINY
+129 YKKAITY
-136 KSLYLDAYINL
+136 KNLYLDAYVNL
-147 ANLYKET
+147 ANLFKET
-154 RQFEEAI
+154 KQFEEAI

-172 KHAEVYNN
+172 KLAEVYNN

-210 VYNNKGNTLKKIRKF
+210 VYNNKGNALKEIRKF

-249 AKALQDIKNFEKAV
+249 ATALQDIKNFEKAV
-263 LYFEKALSL
+263 LYFEKALL
-272 NKEIP
+272 LDKEIP
-277 FCKGHLLHAKMLC
+277 FCKGYLLHAKMLC

-302 IYNDVEKKR
+302 IYNDVEKNR
-311 YSATPFGYQVIC
+311 YSATPFGYQAIC
-323 DDESNLQKCSQ
+323 DDESNLQKCAQ
-334 LYSSKH
+334 LYSSKR
-340 FPEIKNNFFTKKIS
+340 FPEIKNNLFSKKVS
-354 KNKKVKIGYLCG
+354 KNKKIKIGYLCG
-366 EFREHATSVLMTE
+366 EFREQATSILMTE
-379 VWEKHDKENFEII
+379 VWEKHNKEDFEII
-392 AFDSSGWDDK
+392 AFDSGWDDK

-409 VAAFDKFIDI
+409 INAFDKFIDI
-419 SKMLDFDAAKLI
+419 SKVSDLDAAKII

-439 INLNGFVG
+439 INLNGFFGTGRPV
-447 IGKPIVFSYRPA
+447 VFSYRPA
-459 PIQIN
+459 GIQIN

-486 VPSQSKK
+486 VPPESKK
-493 FYNEKIIYLPDSYQA
+493 FYNEKIIYLPDCYQA
-508 NDTKRKISEKRFL
+508 NDTKRNISDKKFL
-521 REELSLPKESF
+521 REELSLPTESF

-548 DVWAI
+548 DVWAR

-561 VLWLIEGNSEATKN
+561 VLWLIDGNSEATEN
-575 LKKEF
+575 LKKEA
-580 KIRNIDGSRLIFAK
+580 KIRNIDVSRLIFAK

-639 AFPGRVAASLLRS
+639 AFPGRVAASLLKS

-662 ENEYIAKAEEFA
+662 ENEYISKAEELA
-674 LNPEKLRLIK
+674 LNPEKLTLIK
-684 NKLDVNKFS
+684 NKLDTNKFS
-693 KPLFNTE
+693 QPLFNTE

-710 KIVFNKNSLKLE
+710 KIIFEKYSLGLE
-722 TEDISI
+722 TEDIRL

>member
-1 MSEIR
+1 MSEIHS
-6 LNLIEA
+6 NLVRA
-12 FDLLKKKDFIN
+12 FDLLKKNDFIN
-23 AKLLYESILAVDQ
+23 AKLIYENILSVDK

-56 KASDLLEQVVLIKPN
+56 KAKDLLEQVVLIKPN

-76 NNLGICLE
+76 NNIGICLE

-97 LAINNRSNFAEAYNN
+97 LAINNRPNFAEAHNN
-112 LGVAFQK
+112 IGVVFQK
-119 LKNFDQAILQ
+119 LRNFDQAILQ
-129 YKKAINY
+129 YKKAITY
-136 KSLYLDAYINL
+136 KNLYLDAYINL
-147 ANLYKET
+147 ANLFKET
-154 RQFEEAI
+154 KQFEEAI

-172 KHAEVYNN
+172 KLAEVYNN

-203 LNPKLAE
+203 LNP
-210 VYNNKGNTLKKIRKF
+210 
-225 EEAIKNYDLAINL
+225 
-238 NPNFAEAYFNT
+238 NFAEAYFNT
-249 AKALQDIKNFEKAV
+249 ATALQDIKNFEKAV
-263 LYFEKALSL
+263 LYFEKALL
-272 NKEIP
+272 LDKEIP
-277 FCKGHLLHAKMLC
+277 FCKGYLLHAKMLC

-302 IYNDVEKKR
+302 IYNDVEKNR
-311 YSATPFGYQVIC
+311 YSATPFGYQAIC
-323 DDESNLQKCSQ
+323 DDESNLQKCAQ
-334 LYSSKH
+334 LYSSKR
-340 FPEIKNNFFTKKIS
+340 FPEIKNNLFSKKVS
-354 KNKKVKIGYLCG
+354 KNKKIKIGYLCG
-366 EFREHATSVLMTE
+366 EFREQATSILMTE
-379 VWEKHDKENFEII
+379 VWEKHNKEDFEII
-392 AFDSSGWDDK
+392 AFDSGWDDK

-409 VAAFDKFIDI
+409 INAFDKFIDI
-419 SKMLDFDAAKLI
+419 SKVSDLDAAKII

-439 INLNGFVG
+439 INLNGFFGTGRPV
-447 IGKPIVFSYRPA
+447 VFSYRPA
-459 PIQIN
+459 GIQIN

-486 VPSQSKK
+486 VPPESKK

-508 NDTKRKISEKRFL
+508 NDTKRNISDKKFL

-548 DVWAI
+548 DVWAR

-561 VLWLIEGNSEATKN
+561 VLWLIDGNSEATEN
-575 LKKEF
+575 LKKEA
-580 KIRNIDGSRLIFAK
+580 KIRNIDVSRLIFAK

-662 ENEYIAKAEEFA
+662 ENEYISKAEELA
-674 LNPEKLRLIK
+674 LNPEKLTLIK
-684 NKLDVNKFS
+684 NKLDTNKFS
-693 KPLFNTE
+693 QPLFNTE

-710 KIVFNKNSLKLE
+710 KIIFEKYSLGLE
-722 TEDISI
+722 TEDIRL

>member
-1 MSEIR
+1 MSEIHS
-6 LNLIEA
+6 NLVRA
-12 FDLLKKKDFIN
+12 FDLLKKNDFIN
-23 AKLLYESILAVDQ
+23 AKLIYENILSVDK

-56 KASDLLEQVVLIKPN
+56 KARDLLEQVVLIKPN

-76 NNLGICLE
+76 NNIGICLE

-97 LAINNRSNFAEAYNN
+97 LAINNRPNFAEAHNN
-112 LGVAFQK
+112 IGVVFQK
-119 LKNFDQAILQ
+119 LRNFDQAILQ
-129 YKKAINY
+129 YKKAITY
-136 KSLYLDAYINL
+136 KNLYLDAYVNL
-147 ANLYKET
+147 ANLFKET
-154 RQFEEAI
+154 KQFEEAI

-172 KHAEVYNN
+172 KLAEVYNN

-210 VYNNKGNTLKKIRKF
+210 VYNNKGNALKEIRKF

-249 AKALQDIKNFEKAV
+249 ATALQDIKNFEKAV
-263 LYFEKALSL
+263 LYFEKALL
-272 NKEIP
+272 LDKEIP
-277 FCKGHLLHAKMLC
+277 FCKGYLLHAKMLC

-302 IYNDVEKKR
+302 IYNDVEKNR
-311 YSATPFGYQVIC
+311 YSATPFGYQAIC
-323 DDESNLQKCSQ
+323 DDESNLQKCAQ
-334 LYSSKH
+334 LYSSKR
-340 FPEIKNNFFTKKIS
+340 FPEIKNNLFSKKVS
-354 KNKKVKIGYLCG
+354 KNKKIKIGYLCG
-366 EFREHATSVLMTE
+366 EFREQATSILMTE
-379 VWEKHDKENFEII
+379 VWEKHNKEDFEII
-392 AFDSSGWDDK
+392 AFDSGWDDK

-409 VAAFDKFIDI
+409 INAFDKFIDI
-419 SKMLDFDAAKLI
+419 SKVSDLDAAKII

-439 INLNGFVG
+439 INLNGFFGTGRPV
-447 IGKPIVFSYRPA
+447 VFSYRPA
-459 PIQIN
+459 GIQIN
-464 YLGFPGTIGSKYI
+464 YLGFPGTIGSNYI

-486 VPSQSKK
+486 VPLESKK

-508 NDTKRKISEKRFL
+508 NDTKRNISDKKFL

-548 DVWAI
+548 DVWAR

-561 VLWLIEGNSEATKN
+561 VLWLIDGNSEATEN
-575 LKKEF
+575 LKKEA
-580 KIRNIDGSRLIFAK
+580 KIRNIDVSRLIFAK

-662 ENEYIAKAEEFA
+662 ENEYISKAEELA
-674 LNPEKLRLIK
+674 LNPEKLTLIK
-684 NKLDVNKFS
+684 NKLDTNKFS
-693 KPLFNTE
+693 QPLFNTE

-710 KIVFNKNSLKLE
+710 KIIFEKYSLGLE
-722 TEDISI
+722 TEDIRL

>member
-1 MSEIR
+1 MSEIHS
-6 LNLIEA
+6 NLVRA
-12 FDLLKKKDFIN
+12 FDLLKKNDFIN
-23 AKLLYESILAVDQ
+23 AKVIYENILSVDK

-56 KASDLLEQVVLIKPN
+56 KARDLLEQVVLIKPN

-76 NNLGICLE
+76 NNIGICLE

-97 LAINNRSNFAEAYNN
+97 LAINNRPNFAEAHNN
-112 LGVAFQK
+112 IGVVFQK
-119 LKNFDQAILQ
+119 LRNFDQAILQ
-129 YKKAINY
+129 YKKAITY
-136 KSLYLDAYINL
+136 KNLYLEAYVNL
-147 ANLYKET
+147 ANLFKET
-154 RQFEEAI
+154 KQFEEAI

-172 KHAEVYNN
+172 KLAEVYNN

-210 VYNNKGNTLKKIRKF
+210 VYNNKGNALKEIRKF

-249 AKALQDIKNFEKAV
+249 ATALQDIKNFEKAV
-263 LYFEKALSL
+263 LYFEKALL
-272 NKEIP
+272 LDKEIP
-277 FCKGHLLHAKMLC
+277 FCKGYLLHAKMLC

-302 IYNDVEKKR
+302 IYNDVEKNR
-311 YSATPFGYQVIC
+311 YSATPFGYQAIC
-323 DDESNLQKCSQ
+323 DDESNLQKCAQ
-334 LYSSKH
+334 LYSSKR
-340 FPEIKNNFFTKKIS
+340 FPEIKNNLFSKKVS
-354 KNKKVKIGYLCG
+354 KNKKIKIGYLCG
-366 EFREHATSVLMTE
+366 EFREQATSILMTE
-379 VWEKHDKENFEII
+379 VWEKHNKEDFEII
-392 AFDSSGWDDK
+392 AFDSGWDDK

-409 VAAFDKFIDI
+409 INAFDKFIDI
-419 SKMLDFDAAKLI
+419 SKVSDLDAAKII

-439 INLNGFVG
+439 INLNGFFGTGRPV
-447 IGKPIVFSYRPA
+447 VFSYRPA
-459 PIQIN
+459 GIQIN

-486 VPSQSKK
+486 VPPESKK

-508 NDTKRKISEKRFL
+508 NDTKRNISDKKFL

-548 DVWAI
+548 DVWAR

-561 VLWLIEGNSEATKN
+561 VLWLIDGNSEATEN
-575 LKKEF
+575 LKKEV
-580 KIRNIDGSRLIFAK
+580 KIRNIDVSRLIFAK

-600 HLARHKNADLFLD
+600 HLARHKNANLFLD

-662 ENEYIAKAEEFA
+662 ENEYISKAEELA
-674 LNPEKLRLIK
+674 LNPEKLTLIK
-684 NKLDVNKFS
+684 NKLDTNKFS
-693 KPLFNTE
+693 QPLFNTE

-710 KIVFNKNSLKLE
+710 KIIFEKYSLGLE
-722 TEDISI
+722 TEDIRL

>member
-1 MSEIR
+1 MSEIHS
-6 LNLIEA
+6 NLVRA
-12 FDLLKKKDFIN
+12 FDLLKKNDFIN
-23 AKLLYESILAVDQ
+23 AKLIYENILSVDK

-56 KASDLLEQVVLIKPN
+56 KARDLLEQVVLIKPN

-76 NNLGICLE
+76 NNIGICLE

-97 LAINNRSNFAEAYNN
+97 LAINNRPNFAEAHNN
-112 LGVAFQK
+112 IGVVFQK
-119 LKNFDQAILQ
+119 LRNFDQAILQ
-129 YKKAINY
+129 YKKAITY
-136 KSLYLDAYINL
+136 KNLYLDAYVNL
-147 ANLYKET
+147 ANLFKET
-154 RQFEEAI
+154 KQFEEAI

-172 KHAEVYNN
+172 KLAEVYNN

-203 LNPKLAE
+203 LNP
-210 VYNNKGNTLKKIRKF
+210 
-225 EEAIKNYDLAINL
+225 
-238 NPNFAEAYFNT
+238 NFAEAYFNT
-249 AKALQDIKNFEKAV
+249 ATALQDIKNFEKAV
-263 LYFEKALSL
+263 LYFEKALL
-272 NKEIP
+272 LDKEIP
-277 FCKGHLLHAKMLC
+277 FCKGYLLHAKMLC

-302 IYNDVEKKR
+302 IYNDVEKNR
-311 YSATPFGYQVIC
+311 YSATPFGYQAIC
-323 DDESNLQKCSQ
+323 DDESNLQKCAQ
-334 LYSSKH
+334 LYSSKR
-340 FPEIKNNFFTKKIS
+340 FPEIKNNLFSKKVS
-354 KNKKVKIGYLCG
+354 KNKKIKIGYLCG
-366 EFREHATSVLMTE
+366 EFREQATSILMTE
-379 VWEKHDKENFEII
+379 VWEKHNKEDFEII
-392 AFDSSGWDDK
+392 AFDSGWDDK

-409 VAAFDKFIDI
+409 INAFDKFIDI
-419 SKMLDFDAAKLI
+419 SKVSDLDAAKII

-439 INLNGFVG
+439 INLNGFFGTGRPV
-447 IGKPIVFSYRPA
+447 VFSYRPA
-459 PIQIN
+459 GIQIN

-486 VPSQSKK
+486 VPPESKK

-508 NDTKRKISEKRFL
+508 NDTKRNISDKKFL

-548 DVWAI
+548 DVWAR

-561 VLWLIEGNSEATKN
+561 VLWLIDGNSEATEN
-575 LKKEF
+575 LKKEV
-580 KIRNIDGSRLIFAK
+580 KIRNIDVSRLIFAK

-652 LDLPELITYS
+652 LDLLELITYS
-662 ENEYIAKAEEFA
+662 ENEYISKAEELA
-674 LNPEKLRLIK
+674 LNPEKLTLIK
-684 NKLDVNKFS
+684 NKLDTNKFS
-693 KPLFNTE
+693 QPLFNTE

-710 KIVFNKNSLKLE
+710 KIIFEKYSLGLE
-722 TEDISI
+722 TEDIRL

>member
-1 MSEIR
+1 MSEINS
-6 LNLIEA
+6 NLVRA
-12 FDLLKKKDFIN
+12 FDLLKKNDFIN
-23 AKLLYESILAVDQ
+23 AKLIYENILAVDK

-46 VILIN
+46 IILIN

-56 KASDLLEQVVLIKPN
+56 KARDLLEQVVLIKPN
-71 FADAY
+71 SADAY
-76 NNLGICLE
+76 NNMGICLE

-97 LAINNRSNFAEAYNN
+97 LAISNKLNFAEAHNN
-112 LGVAFQK
+112 IGVVFQK
-119 LKNFDQAILQ
+119 LRNFDQAILQ
-129 YKKAINY
+129 YKKAISY
-136 KSLYLDAYINL
+136 KNLYLDAYINL
-147 ANLYKET
+147 ANLFKET
-154 RQFEEAI
+154 KQFEEAI

-172 KHAEVYNN
+172 KLAEVYNNKGNALKEIRKFVEAIKNYDLAINLNPKLAEVYNN

-203 LNPKLAE
+203 LNP
-210 VYNNKGNTLKKIRKF
+210 
-225 EEAIKNYDLAINL
+225 
-238 NPNFAEAYFNT
+238 NFAEAYFNT
-249 AKALQDIKNFEKAV
+249 ATALQDIKNFEKAV
-263 LYFEKALSL
+263 LYFEKALL
-272 NKEIP
+272 LDKEIP
-277 FCKGHLLHAKMLC
+277 FCKGYLLHAKMLC

-302 IYNDVEKKR
+302 IYNDVEKNR
-311 YSATPFGYQVIC
+311 YSATPFGYQAIC
-323 DDESNLQKCSQ
+323 DDESNLQKCAQ
-334 LYSSKH
+334 LYSSKR
-340 FPEIKNNFFTKKIS
+340 FPEIKNNLFSKKVS
-354 KNKKVKIGYLCG
+354 KNKKIKIGYLCG
-366 EFREHATSVLMTE
+366 EFREQATSILMTE
-379 VWEKHDKENFEII
+379 VWEKHNKEDFEII
-392 AFDSSGWDDK
+392 AFDSGWDDK

-409 VAAFDKFIDI
+409 INAFDKFIDI
-419 SKMLDFDAAKLI
+419 SKVSDLDAAKII

-439 INLNGFVG
+439 INLNGFFGTGRPV
-447 IGKPIVFSYRPA
+447 VFSYRPA
-459 PIQIN
+459 GIQIN

-486 VPSQSKK
+486 VPLESKK

-508 NDTKRKISEKRFL
+508 NDTKRNISDKKFL
-521 REELSLPKESF
+521 RKELSLPNESF

-548 DVWAI
+548 DVWAG

-561 VLWLIEGNSEATKN
+561 VLWLIEGNPEATEN
-575 LKKEF
+575 LKKEA
-580 KIRNIDGSRLIFAK
+580 KIRNIDASRLIFAK

-662 ENEYIAKAEEFA
+662 ENEYIFKAEELA
-674 LNPEKLRLIK
+674 LNPEKLTLIK
-684 NKLDVNKFS
+684 NKLDANKFS
-693 KPLFNTE
+693 QPLFNTE

-710 KIVFNKNSLKLE
+710 KIIFERYSLGLE
-722 TEDISI
+722 TEDISL